1 MFKNKL
7 NNYIISEILKSYA
20 LVLISFSLL
29 IWIAQAAKN
38 LNLITE
44 SGLSIKT
51 YCYFILLIFPKILSQ
66 LMIISFLIGTFLT
79 IIRLLDTKEIEI
91 YWLAG
96 ISKLNIAFTIIKIS
110 FFPTVL
116 ALFFYVYLVPHANF
130 KSREILANSEFS
142 MTNSLVKKNNFNSP
156 LKKLTIFVNKNDNK
170 GNLEKVYIF
179 EELKTIIAKKGRVV
193 NINDNNYLELID
205 GFIHEK
211 NQQQNITVVKFE
223 KTIFDFTKYQT
234 EITKNTK
241 LQEQRTSWLINE
253 YRNNK
258 KNFKKNKK
266 KYNNLKKTNQNILE
280 EIHKRIVKPLFI
292 PFVAFLCCFLLYTN
306 NEKINLTRLKIF
318 IFSLSTLLIIFI
330 EILVG
335 ISSKNYALQTFFYI
349 LPLIGTTLT
358 FYLLKNFLKKEPIYR

>member
-7 NNYIISEILKSYA
+7 NNYIVSEILKSYA

-51 YCYFILLIFPKILSQ
+51 YCYFILLIFPKIASQ
-66 LMIISFLIGTFLT
+66 LMIISFLIGAFLT
-79 IIRLLDTKEIEI
+79 ILKLLDTKEIEI

-96 ISKLNIAFTIIKIS
+96 ISKLNIAFTIFTVS
-110 FFPTVL
+110 FVPLIL
-116 ALFFYVYLVPHANF
+116 ALLFYIYLVPLTNF

-142 MTNSLVKKNNFNSP
+142 MINSLVKKNNFNSP

-170 GNLEKVYIF
+170 GNLEKIYIF

-193 NINDNNYLELID
+193 NINDNNYLELVD

-241 LQEQRTSWLINE
+241 LAEQSTLWLF
-253 YRNNK
+253 
-258 KNFKKNKK
+258 KNYKLSKNK
-266 KYNNLKKTNQNILE
+266 NILE
-280 EIHKRIVKPLFI
+280 EMHKRIVKPLFI

-306 NEKINLTRLKIF
+306 NEKINLTKLKIF

-330 EILVG
+330 EILIG
-335 ISSKNYALQTFFYI
+335 LSTKNYLIQSFFYM
-349 LPLIGTTLT
+349 LPVMGTTLT
-358 FYLLKNFLKKEPIYR
+358 FFSLKNFLKKEPMYK

>member
-7 NNYIISEILKSYA
+7 NNYIVSEILKSYL

-51 YCYFILLIFPKILSQ
+51 YCYFILLIFPKIVSQ
-66 LMIISFLIGTFLT
+66 LMIISFLIGAFLT
-79 IIRLLDTKEIEI
+79 ILKLLDTKEIEI

-96 ISKLNIAFTIIKIS
+96 ISKLNITFTIFKVS
-110 FFPTVL
+110 FVPLIL
-116 ALFFYVYLVPHANF
+116 ALLFYIYLVPLTNF

-142 MTNSLVKKNNFNSP
+142 MINSLVKKNNFNSP

-170 GNLEKVYIF
+170 GNLEKIYIF
-179 EELKTIIAKKGRVV
+179 EELKTIIAKKGRII

-211 NQQQNITVVKFE
+211 NSQQNIAVVKFE

-234 EITKNTK
+234 EITKYTK
-241 LQEQRTSWLINE
+241 LAEQSTFWLF
-253 YRNNK
+253 
-258 KNFKKNKK
+258 KNYKLSKSKDM
-266 KYNNLKKTNQNILE
+266 LE

-306 NEKINLTRLKIF
+306 NEKINLIKLKIF

-330 EILVG
+330 EILIG
-335 ISSKNYALQTFFYI
+335 LSSKNYLLQTFFYI
-349 LPLIGTTLT
+349 LPLMGAALT
-358 FYLLKNFLKKEPIYR
+358 FFSLKKFLKKEPIYK

>member
-7 NNYIISEILKSYA
+7 NNYIIKEILKSYT

-51 YCYFILLIFPKILSQ
+51 YCYFILLIFPKIISQ
-66 LMIISFLIGTFLT
+66 LMIISFLIGAFLT
-79 IIRLLDTKEIEI
+79 ILKLLDTKEIEI

-96 ISKLNIAFTIIKIS
+96 ISKLNIAFTIFKIS
-110 FFPTVL
+110 FLPTAL
-116 ALFFYVYLVPHANF
+116 ALFLYVYLVPHTNF

-142 MTNSLVKKNNFNSP
+142 MINSLVKKNNFNSP

-179 EELKTIIAKKGRVV
+179 EEFKTIIAKKGRVI

-234 EITKNTK
+234 EITKYTK
-241 LQEQRTSWLINE
+241 IAERSTLWLFKN
-253 YRNNK
+253 YKLRKNNK
-258 KNFKKNKK
+258 D
-266 KYNNLKKTNQNILE
+266 ILE

-330 EILVG
+330 EILIG
-335 ISSKNYALQTFFYI
+335 LSTKNYLLQSFFYMLPLLGVALTFF
-349 LPLIGTTLT
+349 
-358 FYLLKNFLKKEPIYR
+358 LLKNFLKKEPVYK

>member
-7 NNYIISEILKSYA
+7 NNYIVSEILKSYA

-51 YCYFILLIFPKILSQ
+51 YCYFILLIFPKIISQ
-66 LMIISFLIGTFLT
+66 LMIISFLIGSFLT
-79 IIRLLDTKEIEI
+79 ILKLLDTKEIEI

-96 ISKLNIAFTIIKIS
+96 ISKLNIAFTIFTVS
-110 FFPTVL
+110 FVPLIL
-116 ALFFYVYLVPHANF
+116 ALLFYIYLVPLTNF
-130 KSREILANSEFS
+130 KSREVLANSEFS
-142 MTNSLVKKNNFNSP
+142 MINSLVKKNNFNSP

-234 EITKNTK
+234 EITKYTK
-241 LQEQRTSWLINE
+241 IAERSTLWLF
-253 YRNNK
+253 
-258 KNFKKNKK
+258 KNYKLSKSKDM
-266 KYNNLKKTNQNILE
+266 LE

-306 NEKINLTRLKIF
+306 NEKINLTKLKIF

-330 EILVG
+330 EILIG
-335 ISSKNYALQTFFYI
+335 LSAKNYLIQNFFYMLPLMGTALTFFS
-349 LPLIGTTLT
+349 
-358 FYLLKNFLKKEPIYR
+358 LKNFLKKEPIYK

>member
-7 NNYIISEILKSYA
+7 NNYIVTEILKSYV

-66 LMIISFLIGTFLT
+66 LMIISFLIGVFLT
-79 IIRLLDTKEIEI
+79 TLKLLDTKEIEI

-96 ISKLNIAFTIIKIS
+96 ISKLNIAFTIFKVS
-110 FFPTVL
+110 FFPL
-116 ALFFYVYLVPHANF
+116 ILSLLLYVYLVPLTNF

-142 MTNSLVKKNNFNSP
+142 MINSLVKKNNFNSP

-170 GNLEKVYIF
+170 GNLEKIYIF
-179 EELKTIIAKKGRVV
+179 EEFKTIIAKKGRVV

-234 EITKNTK
+234 EVTKYTK
-241 LQEQRTSWLINE
+241 LAEQSTIWLF
-253 YRNNK
+253 
-258 KNFKKNKK
+258 KNYKLTKSKDM
-266 KYNNLKKTNQNILE
+266 LE

-292 PFVAFLCCFLLYTN
+292 PFIAFLCCFLLYTN
-306 NEKINLTRLKIF
+306 NEKINLTKIKIF
-318 IFSLSTLLIIFI
+318 IFSLSTILIIFI
-330 EILVG
+330 EILIG
-335 ISSKNYALQTFFYI
+335 LSTKNYLFQTFFYI
-349 LPLIGTTLT
+349 FPLIGTILT
-358 FYLLKNFLKKEPIYR
+358 FYSLKKFLKNEPIYK

>member
-51 YCYFILLIFPKILSQ
+51 YCYFILLIFPKIASQ
-66 LMIISFLIGTFLT
+66 LMIISFLIGAFLT
-79 IIRLLDTKEIEI
+79 ILKLLDTKEIEI

-96 ISKLNIAFTIIKIS
+96 ISKLNIAFTIFTVS
-110 FFPTVL
+110 FVPLIL
-116 ALFFYVYLVPHANF
+116 ALLFYIYLVPLTNF

-142 MTNSLVKKNNFNSP
+142 MINSLVKKNNFNSP

-170 GNLEKVYIF
+170 GNLEKIYIF

-193 NINDNNYLELID
+193 NINDNNYLELVD

-241 LQEQRTSWLINE
+241 LAEQSTLWLF
-253 YRNNK
+253 
-258 KNFKKNKK
+258 KNYKLSKNK
-266 KYNNLKKTNQNILE
+266 NILE
-280 EIHKRIVKPLFI
+280 EMHKRIVKPLFI

-306 NEKINLTRLKIF
+306 NEKINLTKLKIF

-330 EILVG
+330 EILIG
-335 ISSKNYALQTFFYI
+335 LSTKNYLIQSFFYM
-349 LPLIGTTLT
+349 LPVMGTTLT
-358 FYLLKNFLKKEPIYR
+358 FFSLKNFLKKEPMYK

>member
-7 NNYIISEILKSYA
+7 NNYIIKEILNSYA

-44 SGLSIKT
+44 SGLSVKT
-51 YCYFILLIFPKILSQ
+51 YSYFILLIFPKILSQ
-66 LMIISFLIGTFLT
+66 LMIISFLIGVFLT
-79 IIRLLDTKEIEI
+79 ILKLLDTKEIEI

-96 ISKLNIAFTIIKIS
+96 ISKLNIAFTIFKIS

-116 ALFFYVYLVPHANF
+116 ALFFYVYLVPHTNF

-142 MTNSLVKKNNFNSP
+142 IINSLVKKNNFNSP

-179 EELKTIIAKKGRVV
+179 EEFKTIIAKKGRVI
-193 NINDNNYLELID
+193 NINNNNYLELTD

-211 NQQQNITVVKFE
+211 NRQQNITVVKFE

-234 EITKNTK
+234 EITKYTK
-241 LQEQRTSWLINE
+241 LAERSTLWLF
-253 YRNNK
+253 
-258 KNFKKNKK
+258 KNYKLRKDKN
-266 KYNNLKKTNQNILE
+266 TLE

-306 NEKINLTRLKIF
+306 NEKINLTKLKIF
-318 IFSLSTLLIIFI
+318 IFSLSTFLIIFI
-330 EILVG
+330 EILIGLSV
-335 ISSKNYALQTFFYI
+335 KNYLLQIFFYMLPLMGAALTFFS
-349 LPLIGTTLT
+349 
-358 FYLLKNFLKKEPIYR
+358 LKNFLIKEPMYK

>member
-7 NNYIISEILKSYA
+7 NNYIVSEILKSYA

-51 YCYFILLIFPKILSQ
+51 YCYFILLIFPKIVSQ
-66 LMIISFLIGTFLT
+66 LMIISFLIGAFLT
-79 IIRLLDTKEIEI
+79 ILKLLDTKEIEI

-96 ISKLNIAFTIIKIS
+96 ISKLNIAFTIFTVS
-110 FFPTVL
+110 FVPLIL
-116 ALFFYVYLVPHANF
+116 ALLFYIYLVPLTNF

-142 MTNSLVKKNNFNSP
+142 MINSLVKKNNFNSP

-170 GNLEKVYIF
+170 GNLEKIYIF

-193 NINDNNYLELID
+193 NINDNNYLELVD

-211 NQQQNITVVKFE
+211 NPQQNITVVKFE

-234 EITKNTK
+234 EITKYTK
-241 LQEQRTSWLINE
+241 LAEQSTLWLF
-253 YRNNK
+253 
-258 KNFKKNKK
+258 KNYKLTKSKDM
-266 KYNNLKKTNQNILE
+266 LE

-306 NEKINLTRLKIF
+306 NEKINLTKLKIF

-330 EILVG
+330 EILIG
-335 ISSKNYALQTFFYI
+335 LSAKNYLLQTFFYM
-349 LPLIGTTLT
+349 LPLMGTALT
-358 FYLLKNFLKKEPIYR
+358 FFSLKNFLKKEPMYK

>member
-7 NNYIISEILKSYA
+7 NNYIVSEILKSYA

-51 YCYFILLIFPKILSQ
+51 YCYFILLIFPKIASQ
-66 LMIISFLIGTFLT
+66 LMIISFLIGAFLT
-79 IIRLLDTKEIEI
+79 ILKLLDTKEIEI

-96 ISKLNIAFTIIKIS
+96 ISKLNIAFTIFKVS
-110 FFPTVL
+110 FVPL
-116 ALFFYVYLVPHANF
+116 IIALLFYIYIVPLTNF

-142 MTNSLVKKNNFNSP
+142 MINSLVKKNNFNSP

-170 GNLEKVYIF
+170 GNLEKIYIF
-179 EELKTIIAKKGRVV
+179 EEVKTIIAKKGRVV
-193 NINDNNYLELID
+193 NINNNNYLELID

-211 NQQQNITVVKFE
+211 NPQQNITVVKFE

-234 EITKNTK
+234 EITKYTK
-241 LQEQRTSWLINE
+241 LAERSTLWLF
-253 YRNNK
+253 
-258 KNFKKNKK
+258 KNYKLSKSKDM
-266 KYNNLKKTNQNILE
+266 LE

-306 NEKINLTRLKIF
+306 NEKINLTKLKIF

-330 EILVG
+330 EILIG
-335 ISSKNYALQTFFYI
+335 FSAKNYLLQTFFYM
-349 LPLIGTTLT
+349 LPLMGTTLT
-358 FYLLKNFLKKEPIYR
+358 FFSLKNFLKKEPTYK

>member
-7 NNYIISEILKSYA
+7 NNYIVSEILKSYA

-44 SGLSIKT
+44 SGLSIRT
-51 YCYFILLIFPKILSQ
+51 YCYFILLIFPKIVSQ
-66 LMIISFLIGTFLT
+66 LMIISFLIGAFLT
-79 IIRLLDTKEIEI
+79 ILKLLDTKEIEI

-96 ISKLNIAFTIIKIS
+96 ISKLNIAFTIFKVS
-110 FFPTVL
+110 FVPLIL
-116 ALFFYVYLVPHANF
+116 ALLFYIYIVPLTNF

-142 MTNSLVKKNNFNSP
+142 MINSLVKKNNFNSP

-170 GNLEKVYIF
+170 GNLEKIYIF
-179 EELKTIIAKKGRVV
+179 EEVKTIIAKKGRVV
-193 NINDNNYLELID
+193 NINNNNYLELID

-211 NQQQNITVVKFE
+211 NPQQNITVVKFE

-234 EITKNTK
+234 EITKYTK
-241 LQEQRTSWLINE
+241 LAERSTLWLF
-253 YRNNK
+253 
-258 KNFKKNKK
+258 KNYKLSKSKD
-266 KYNNLKKTNQNILE
+266 TLE

-306 NEKINLTRLKIF
+306 NEKINLTKLKIF

-330 EILVG
+330 EILIG
-335 ISSKNYALQTFFYI
+335 FSAKNYLLQTFFYM
-349 LPLIGTTLT
+349 LPLMGTTLT
-358 FYLLKNFLKKEPIYR
+358 FFSLKNFLEKEPMYK

>member
-7 NNYIISEILKSYA
+7 NNYIVSEILKSYA

-51 YCYFILLIFPKILSQ
+51 YCYFILLIFPKIASQ
-66 LMIISFLIGTFLT
+66 LMIISFLIGAFLT
-79 IIRLLDTKEIEI
+79 ILKLLDTKEIEI

-96 ISKLNIAFTIIKIS
+96 ISKLNIAFTIFTVS
-110 FFPTVL
+110 FVPLIL
-116 ALFFYVYLVPHANF
+116 ALLFYIYLVPLTNF

-142 MTNSLVKKNNFNSP
+142 MINSLVKKNNFNSP

-170 GNLEKVYIF
+170 GNLEKIYIF

-193 NINDNNYLELID
+193 NINDNNYLELVD

-234 EITKNTK
+234 EITKYTK
-241 LQEQRTSWLINE
+241 LAEQSTLWLF
-253 YRNNK
+253 
-258 KNFKKNKK
+258 KNYKLSKSKDM
-266 KYNNLKKTNQNILE
+266 LE

-306 NEKINLTRLKIF
+306 NEKINLTKLKIF

-330 EILVG
+330 EILIG
-335 ISSKNYALQTFFYI
+335 LSAKNYLLQTIFYMT
-349 LPLIGTTLT
+349 PLTGVILT
-358 FYLLKNFLKKEPIYR
+358 FYLLKNFLKKEPIYK

>member
-7 NNYIISEILKSYA
+7 NNYIVSEILKSYA

-44 SGLSIKT
+44 SGLAIKT
-51 YCYFILLIFPKILSQ
+51 YCYFILLTFPKILSQ
-66 LMIISFLIGTFLT
+66 LMIISFLIGVFLT
-79 IIRLLDTKEIEI
+79 TLKLLETKEIEI

-96 ISKLNIAFTIIKIS
+96 ISKLNIAFTIFKVS
-110 FFPTVL
+110 FLPTIL
-116 ALFFYVYLVPHANF
+116 ALFFYVYLVPHTNF

-142 MTNSLVKKNNFNSP
+142 IINSLVKKNNFNSP

-170 GNLEKVYIF
+170 GNLEKIYIF

-193 NINDNNYLELID
+193 NIDDNNYLELID

-234 EITKNTK
+234 EIAKYTK
-241 LQEQRTSWLINE
+241 LAEQSTLWLF
-253 YRNNK
+253 
-258 KNFKKNKK
+258 KNYKSKKNKDM
-266 KYNNLKKTNQNILE
+266 LE
-280 EIHKRIVKPLFI
+280 EIHKRIFKPLFI

-306 NEKINLTRLKIF
+306 DEKINLTRLKIF
-318 IFSLSTLLIIFI
+318 IFSLSTILIIFI
-330 EILVG
+330 EILIG
-335 ISSKNYALQTFFYI
+335 LSTKNYLLQIFFYM
-349 LPLIGTTLT
+349 LPFIGTVFA
-358 FYLLKNFLKKEPIYR
+358 FYLLKNFLKKEPIYK

>member
-7 NNYIISEILKSYA
+7 NNYIVSEILKSYA

-51 YCYFILLIFPKILSQ
+51 YCYFILLIFPKIASQ
-66 LMIISFLIGTFLT
+66 LMIISFLIGSFLT
-79 IIRLLDTKEIEI
+79 ILKLLDTKEIEI

-96 ISKLNIAFTIIKIS
+96 ISKLNIAFTIFKVS
-110 FFPTVL
+110 FVALIL
-116 ALFFYVYLVPHANF
+116 ALLFYIYLVPLTNF

-142 MTNSLVKKNNFNSP
+142 MINSLVKKNNFNSP
-156 LKKLTIFVNKNDNK
+156 LRKLTIFVNKNDNR
-170 GNLEKVYIF
+170 GNLEKIYIF

-193 NINDNNYLELID
+193 NINNNNYLELID

-211 NQQQNITVVKFE
+211 NPQQNITVVKFE

-234 EITKNTK
+234 EITKYTK
-241 LQEQRTSWLINE
+241 LAERSTLWLF
-253 YRNNK
+253 
-258 KNFKKNKK
+258 KNYKLSKSNDM
-266 KYNNLKKTNQNILE
+266 LE

-306 NEKINLTRLKIF
+306 NEKINLTKLKIF

-330 EILVG
+330 EILIG
-335 ISSKNYALQTFFYI
+335 LSAKNYLLQIFFYL
-349 LPLIGTTLT
+349 LPLVGTTLT
-358 FYLLKNFLKKEPIYR
+358 FFSLKNFLKKEPICK

>member
-7 NNYIISEILKSYA
+7 NNYIVSEILKSYA

-51 YCYFILLIFPKILSQ
+51 YCYFILLIFPKIVSQ
-66 LMIISFLIGTFLT
+66 LMIISFLIGVFLT
-79 IIRLLDTKEIEI
+79 ILKLIDAKEIEI

-96 ISKLNIAFTIIKIS
+96 ISKLNIAFTIFTVS
-110 FFPTVL
+110 FVPLIL
-116 ALFFYVYLVPHANF
+116 ALLFYIYLVPLTNF

-142 MTNSLVKKNNFNSP
+142 MVNSLVKKNNFNSP

-170 GNLEKVYIF
+170 GNLEKIYIF

-193 NINDNNYLELID
+193 NINDNNYLELVD

-234 EITKNTK
+234 EITKYTK
-241 LQEQRTSWLINE
+241 LAEQSTLWLF
-253 YRNNK
+253 
-258 KNFKKNKK
+258 KNYKLSKSKD
-266 KYNNLKKTNQNILE
+266 ILE

-306 NEKINLTRLKIF
+306 NEKINLTKLKIF

-330 EILVG
+330 EILIG
-335 ISSKNYALQTFFYI
+335 LSTKNYLLQTFSYM
-349 LPLIGTTLT
+349 LPFMGTALT
-358 FYLLKNFLKKEPIYR
+358 FFLLKNFLKKEPIYK

>member
-7 NNYIISEILKSYA
+7 NNYIVSEILKSYA

-51 YCYFILLIFPKILSQ
+51 YCYFILLIFPKIASQ
-66 LMIISFLIGTFLT
+66 LMIISFLIGAFLT
-79 IIRLLDTKEIEI
+79 ILKLLDTKEIEI

-96 ISKLNIAFTIIKIS
+96 ISKLNIAFTIFTVS
-110 FFPTVL
+110 FVPLIL
-116 ALFFYVYLVPHANF
+116 ALLFYIYLVPLTNF

-142 MTNSLVKKNNFNSP
+142 MINSLVKKNNFNSP

-170 GNLEKVYIF
+170 GNLEKIYIF

-193 NINDNNYLELID
+193 NINDNNYLELVD

-241 LQEQRTSWLINE
+241 LAEQSTLWLF
-253 YRNNK
+253 
-258 KNFKKNKK
+258 KNYKLSKNK
-266 KYNNLKKTNQNILE
+266 NILE
-280 EIHKRIVKPLFI
+280 EMHKRIVKPLFI

-306 NEKINLTRLKIF
+306 NEKINLTKLKIF

-330 EILVG
+330 EILIG
-335 ISSKNYALQTFFYI
+335 LSTKNYLLQSFFYM
-349 LPLIGTTLT
+349 LPLMGTTLT
-358 FYLLKNFLKKEPIYR
+358 FFSLKNFLKKEPMYK

>member
-7 NNYIISEILKSYA
+7 NNYIVSEILKSYA

-51 YCYFILLIFPKILSQ
+51 YCYFILLIFPKIASQ
-66 LMIISFLIGTFLT
+66 LMIISFLIGAFLT
-79 IIRLLDTKEIEI
+79 ILKLLDTKEIEI

-96 ISKLNIAFTIIKIS
+96 ISKLNIAFTIFKVS
-110 FFPTVL
+110 FVPLIL
-116 ALFFYVYLVPHANF
+116 ALLFYIYLVPLTNF

-142 MTNSLVKKNNFNSP
+142 MINSLVKKNNFNSP

-170 GNLEKVYIF
+170 GNLEKIYIF

-211 NQQQNITVVKFE
+211 NPQQNITVVKFE

-234 EITKNTK
+234 EITKYTK
-241 LQEQRTSWLINE
+241 IAERSTLWLFKN
-253 YRNNK
+253 YKSRKNNK
-258 KNFKKNKK
+258 D
-266 KYNNLKKTNQNILE
+266 ILE
-280 EIHKRIVKPLFI
+280 EIHKRIIKPLFI

-306 NEKINLTRLKIF
+306 NEKINLTKLKIF

-330 EILVG
+330 EILIG
-335 ISSKNYALQTFFYI
+335 LSAKNYLLQTFFYTI
-349 LPLIGTTLT
+349 PLMGTILT
-358 FYLLKNFLKKEPIYR
+358 FFSLKNFLKKEPMYK

>member
-7 NNYIISEILKSYA
+7 NNYIVSEILKSYA

-44 SGLSIKT
+44 SGLSIRT
-51 YCYFILLIFPKILSQ
+51 YCYFILLIFPKIVSQ
-66 LMIISFLIGTFLT
+66 LMIISFLIGAFLT
-79 IIRLLDTKEIEI
+79 ILKLLDTKEIEI

-96 ISKLNIAFTIIKIS
+96 ISKLNIAFTIFKVS
-110 FFPTVL
+110 FVPL
-116 ALFFYVYLVPHANF
+116 IIALLFYIYIVPLTNF

-142 MTNSLVKKNNFNSP
+142 MINSLVKKNNFNSP

-170 GNLEKVYIF
+170 GNLEKIYIF
-179 EELKTIIAKKGRVV
+179 EEVKTIIAKKGRVV
-193 NINDNNYLELID
+193 NINNNNYLELID

-211 NQQQNITVVKFE
+211 NPQQNITVVKFE

-234 EITKNTK
+234 EITKYTK
-241 LQEQRTSWLINE
+241 LAERSTLWLF
-253 YRNNK
+253 
-258 KNFKKNKK
+258 KNYKLSKSKDM
-266 KYNNLKKTNQNILE
+266 LE

-306 NEKINLTRLKIF
+306 NEKINLTKLKIF

-330 EILVG
+330 EILIG
-335 ISSKNYALQTFFYI
+335 FSAKNYLLQTFFYM
-349 LPLIGTTLT
+349 LPLMGTTLT
-358 FYLLKNFLKKEPIYR
+358 FFSLKNFLKKEPTYK

>member
-7 NNYIISEILKSYA
+7 NNYIVSEILKSYV

-51 YCYFILLIFPKILSQ
+51 YCYFILLIFPKIVSQ
-66 LMIISFLIGTFLT
+66 LMIISFLIGAFLT
-79 IIRLLDTKEIEI
+79 ILKLLDTKEIEI

-96 ISKLNIAFTIIKIS
+96 ISKLNIAFTIFKVS
-110 FFPTVL
+110 FVPLIL
-116 ALFFYVYLVPHANF
+116 ALLFYIYLVPLTNF

-142 MTNSLVKKNNFNSP
+142 MINSLVKKNNFNSP

-170 GNLEKVYIF
+170 GNLEKIYIF

-211 NQQQNITVVKFE
+211 NPQQNITVVKFE

-234 EITKNTK
+234 EITKYTK
-241 LQEQRTSWLINE
+241 LAERSTLWLF
-253 YRNNK
+253 
-258 KNFKKNKK
+258 KNYKLSKSKDM
-266 KYNNLKKTNQNILE
+266 LE

-292 PFVAFLCCFLLYTN
+292 PFIAFLCCFLLYTN
-306 NEKINLTRLKIF
+306 NEKINLTKLKIF
-318 IFSLSTLLIIFI
+318 IFSLSTILIIFI
-330 EILVG
+330 EILIG
-335 ISSKNYALQTFFYI
+335 ISAKNYLLQTFFYM
-349 LPLIGTTLT
+349 LPLMGTTLT
-358 FYLLKNFLKKEPIYR
+358 FVSLKNFLKKEPMYK

>member
-7 NNYIISEILKSYA
+7 NNYIVSEILKSYA

-51 YCYFILLIFPKILSQ
+51 YCYFILLIFPKIASQ
-66 LMIISFLIGTFLT
+66 LMIISFLIGAFLT
-79 IIRLLDTKEIEI
+79 ILKLLDTKEIEI
-91 YWLAG
+91 YWLSG
-96 ISKLNIAFTIIKIS
+96 ISKLNIAFTIFKVS
-110 FFPTVL
+110 FVPLIL
-116 ALFFYVYLVPHANF
+116 ALLFYIYLVPLTNF

-142 MTNSLVKKNNFNSP
+142 MINSLVKKNNFNSP

-170 GNLEKVYIF
+170 GNLEKIYIF

-193 NINDNNYLELID
+193 NINDNNYLELVD

-234 EITKNTK
+234 EITKYTK
-241 LQEQRTSWLINE
+241 LAERSTLWLFKN
-253 YRNNK
+253 YKLRNN
-258 KNFKKNKK
+258 NKD
-266 KYNNLKKTNQNILE
+266 ILE

-306 NEKINLTRLKIF
+306 NEKINLP
-318 IFSLSTLLIIFI
+318 
-330 EILVG
+330 
-335 ISSKNYALQTFFYI
+335 FF
-349 LPLIGTTLT
+349 L
-358 FYLLKNFLKKEPIYR
+358 N